1 MQLLISDANILIDMD
16 DSGLLSSLFK
26 LPYEFVTPDVLFE
39 EELKENH
46 PDLLDLGLQIKS
58 IESSFIN
65 YAFSLKSTHSK
76 VSSNDC
82 LVLSLAKQENCPL
95 LTGDRRLVAV
105 AQKEAVIVMG
115 TLWVVEQMV
124 IHEVITLDEAKA
136 AYQKMQEAGSRLP
149 FDEAIKRLDNLIC
162 H

>member
-16 DSGLLSSLFK
+16 DGGLLSSLFE

-46 PDLLDLGLQIKS
+46 PNLLDLGLKVKS
-58 IESSFIN
+58 IESSFIS
-65 YAFSLKSTHSK
+65 YAFSLKLTHSK
-76 VSSNDC
+76 VSTNDC

-95 LTGDRRLVAV
+95 LTGDRRLVTV

-124 IHEVITLDEAKA
+124 IHAVITLDEAKA
-136 AYQKMQEAGSRLP
+136 AYQKMKEAGSRLP
-149 FDEAIKRLDNLIC
+149 FDEAIKRLDGLG
-162 H
+162 

>member
-16 DSGLLSSLFK
+16 DGGLLSSLFE

-46 PDLLDLGLQIKS
+46 PNLLDLGLKVKS
-58 IESSFIN
+58 IESSFIS

-76 VSSNDC
+76 VSTNDC
-82 LVLSLAKQENCPL
+82 LVLSLAKQEKCPL

-124 IHEVITLDEAKA
+124 IHEVITLNEAKG
-136 AYQKMQEAGSRLP
+136 AYHKMKEAGSRLP
-149 FDEAIKRLDNLIC
+149 FDEAINRLDGLG
-162 H
+162 

>member
-46 PDLLDLGLQIKS
+46 PNLLELGLQVKAIKS
-58 IESSFIN
+58 DFIA
-65 YAFSLKSTHSK
+65 YAFSLKSSHGI
-76 VSSNDC
+76 VSVHDC
-82 LVLSLAKQENCPL
+82 LALSLAKQEACPL
-95 LTGDRRLVAV
+95 LTGDRRLRKLAD
-105 AQKEAVIVMG
+105 KEAVVVKG
-115 TLWVVEQMV
+115 TLWVVEQMI